1 MASHRLDDDG
11 IRAEIAR
18 MHGQTGYILDPHTA
32 CGTAAAR
39 SAGLDPAIPV
49 ITHGQAHPAKFPDAV
64 ASALGKKPAVP
75 AALAAIMEKPEHPRS
90 SFAVTGIYFLD
101 GTAPELAKQIKP
113 SARGELEITDL
124 LNFYREAGKL
134 NVERLGRGYA
144 WLDTG
149 THDSLLE
156 AADFVRTI
164 EKRQNLK
171 ISCPEEISFLNGW
184 ITKTQLLQLAQPYQK
199 TQYGQYLVRISEGS

>member
-1 MASHRLDDDG
+1 M
-11 IRAEIAR
+11 
-18 MHGQTGYILDPHTA
+18 
-32 CGTAAAR
+32 
-39 SAGLDPAIPV
+39 
-49 ITHGQAHPAKFPDAV
+49 
-64 ASALGKKPAVP
+64 
-75 AALAAIMEKPEHPRS
+75 
-90 SFAVTGIYFLD
+90 
-101 GTAPELAKQIKP
+101 
-113 SARGELEITDL
+113 
-124 LNFYREAGKL
+124 
-134 NVERLGRGYA
+134 ERLGRGYA